1 MRHVANEKG
10 IALIG
15 AVAVLMILSLM
26 GAVVVSLVG
35 TESYSALHQAQS
47 LDAYWVAETGA
58 HRALTYL
65 SREDGNCTD
74 ITGGSDF
81 TTISV
86 GGGKFTVTADLFNP
100 SPSAINDGDGITAAD
115 TTITV
120 DDTTGFA
127 PYGRIAIES
136 ELINYTGISGNDF
149 TGAQRGVDG
158 TTAATHADN
167 TAVSQYQCSI
177 ISIATILG
185 GFGDAKR
192 TVEAV
197 VQ

>member
-1 MRHVANEKG
+1 M
-10 IALIG
+10 
-15 AVAVLMILSLM
+15 
-26 GAVVVSLVG
+26 
-35 TESYSALHQAQS
+35 
-47 LDAYWVAETGA
+47 
-58 HRALTYL
+58 
-65 SREDGNCTD
+65 
-74 ITGGSDF
+74 
-81 TTISV
+81 
-86 GGGKFTVTADLFNP
+86 TATRYNP
-100 SPSAINDGDGITAAD
+100 SPSAINDADGITAAD

-136 ELINYTGISGNDF
+136 ELINYSGITATTF

-158 TTAATHADN
+158 TTAAVHADN

-177 ISIATILG
+177 KSIATIPG
-185 GFGDAKR
+185 GFGNATR